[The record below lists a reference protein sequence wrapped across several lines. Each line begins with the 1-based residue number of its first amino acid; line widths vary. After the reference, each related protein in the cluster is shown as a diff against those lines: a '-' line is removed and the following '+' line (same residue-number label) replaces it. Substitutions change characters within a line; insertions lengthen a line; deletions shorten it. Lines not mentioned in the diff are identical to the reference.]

1 MSAAAI
7 SVVFLLSGIGAAQ
20 QEASKTP
27 SLVAALMDCRA
38 IGEESARLSCY
49 DHAVGR
55 LSDAQAQGDLVV
67 MDREAIQDNERRT
80 FGLGIR
86 LWRPQGERASAE
98 EIQSI
103 TSTLVAARQVGAGR
117 RWLLTL
123 GDGSVW
129 LQIDTADPYIP
140 RASGQPVTIRRGT
153 FGSYR
158 MTVGG
163 GASFSVRRQ
172 IVE

>member
-1 MSAAAI
+1 MSTAAI
-7 SVVFLLSGIGAAQ
+7 SLVILLSGGGTVQA
-20 QEASKTP
+20 ETSNPP
-27 SLVAALMDCRA
+27 SIIAALMDCRE
-38 IGEESARLSCY
+38 IGDESARLSCY
-49 DHAVGR
+49 DHAVAR
-55 LSDAQAQGDLVV
+55 LSDAQAQGDVVV

-80 FGLGIR
+80 FGLGVR
-86 LWRPQGERASAE
+86 LWRPQGERPSPE

-103 TSTLVAARQVGAGR
+103 ASTLVAARKVGPGG

-129 LQIDTADPYIP
+129 LQIDTASPYIT
-140 RASGQPVTIRRGT
+140 RASGQPVTIRRGA

-158 MTVGG
+158 MTVGNG
-163 GASFSVRRQ
+163 VSFSVRRQ